1 MVRGLLVMLFA
12 TTAGLTLSGITANLY
27 RLLARKP
34 EGAPAHAMHIA
45 VMILAGPSV
54 LIENSTASLR
64 SRDCTKLAYGLAILI
79 AAYWSFTLG
88 LFILSVGEA
97 LH

>member
-1 MVRGLLVMLFA
+1 MAKGLFVLLFA
-12 TTAGLTLSGITANLY
+12 TTAGLTMSGITANIY

-34 EGAPAHAMHIA
+34 AGMPAHAVHIA
-45 VMILAGPSV
+45 IMIIAGPSV

-64 SRDCTKLAYGLAILI
+64 SRDCTKLAYGFAIFI
-79 AAYWSFTLG
+79 AAYWSFALG
-88 LFILSVGEA
+88 LFAMSVGEG